1 MKKIN
6 TFMEDAVTDLRA
18 GDQSWRVKTLLALY
32 GLGGAVANVAVVQAL
47 V

>member
-6 TFMEDAVTDLRA
+6 TFMEDAVSDMKA

-32 GLGGAVANVAVVQAL
+32 GFGGAIANVAVLQAL